1 MEDFREAFLSD
12 SISKLNR
19 LQNDLRNENF
29 SPELERELFR
39 ALHTIKGTS
48 QTFGFAVSAILAHTL
63 ENLLSAAKTDALSPE
78 KSKSLLLEGI
88 EILTQSLS
96 EKDFQISRSFREKL
110 REFHSELPPK
120 MHRRDYASEISA
132 SLSAQL
138 SGQEKASLNA
148 AMENGNNLSVLEI
161 GFDAANF
168 ASEFKAFR
176 GELSSKGEVI
186 AALPSA
192 KYAAQGKIGF
202 QIIYATFEDIA
213 DIIENY
219 PVEVTEQIYQT
230 FSNNLP
236 GIMHQ
241 IAGHGKSL
249 AARLGKKIE
258 FETSF
263 EDKNFPA
270 QTLKTIFDILLHLVR
285 NAIDHGIEREGK
297 IKIELASN
305 AGGSGGVSLK
315 VSDDG
320 RGIDLEKV
328 RRKAVEKNLISADAR
343 PSGAEILNLIFAHG
357 FSTGETVSE
366 ISGRGVG
373 LDVVK
378 DLTEKSGG
386 EISVKSETGQGTT
399 FEILLKEN

>member
-12 SISKLNR
+12 SISKLNK
-19 LQNDLRNENF
+19 LQNDLRNEIF

-96 EKDFQISRSFREKL
+96 EKDFQISQSFREKL

-120 MHRRDYASEISA
+120 MHRRDYASELPE

-138 SGQEKASLNA
+138 SNQEKAALNA
-148 AMENGNNLSVLEI
+148 AMENGNNLVVLEI
-161 GFDAANF
+161 GFDAASF
-168 ASEFKAFR
+168 AGEFKAFR
-176 GELSSKGEVI
+176 EKLGSKGEVI

-192 KYAAQGKIGF
+192 KYAAEGKIGF
-202 QIIYATFEDIA
+202 QIIYATFEDIT
-213 DIIENY
+213 DIIENF

-236 GIMHQ
+236 GILHQ

-263 EDKNFPA
+263 EDKDFPA
-270 QTLKTIFDILLHLVR
+270 RTLKTIFDILLHLVR
-285 NAIDHGIEREGK
+285 NAIDHGIDREGK

-305 AGGSGGVSLK
+305 AGGGVSLK

-328 RRKAVEKNLISADAR
+328 RRKAVEKNLISAGAR
-343 PSGAEILNLIFAHG
+343 LSGAEILHLIFAHG

-386 EISVKSETGQGTT
+386 EISVKSEPGRGTT